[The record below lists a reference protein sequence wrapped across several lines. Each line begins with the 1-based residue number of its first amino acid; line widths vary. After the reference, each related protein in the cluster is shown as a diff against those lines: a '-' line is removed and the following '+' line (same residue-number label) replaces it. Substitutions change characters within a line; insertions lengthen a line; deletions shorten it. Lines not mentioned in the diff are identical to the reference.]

1 MEENSKKYT
10 VLVCDD
16 EEGIRESFNL
26 ILSDFYNLKFAHNG
40 LQALEVLKDTKAHM
54 MFLDIKMPKLQ
65 GLETLKRIKK
75 AHPNLPVIVVSGYQS
90 VEIAQ
95 EAIKNGASNYIPK
108 PFESKQILKAV
119 EEVIHRL

>member
-1 MEENSKKYT
+1 MDPSAKKHT
-10 VLVCDD
+10 VLICDD
-16 EEGIRESFNL
+16 EEGIRESFRL
-26 ILSDFYNLKFAHNG
+26 ILSDFYNLEFAYNG
-40 LQALEVLKDTKAHM
+40 MDALEKLKKMKPHA

-65 GLETLKRIKK
+65 GLETLKNIKK
-75 AHPNLPVIVVSGYQS
+75 SNPALPVIVVSGYQS

-119 EEVIHRL
+119 EEVIRQ